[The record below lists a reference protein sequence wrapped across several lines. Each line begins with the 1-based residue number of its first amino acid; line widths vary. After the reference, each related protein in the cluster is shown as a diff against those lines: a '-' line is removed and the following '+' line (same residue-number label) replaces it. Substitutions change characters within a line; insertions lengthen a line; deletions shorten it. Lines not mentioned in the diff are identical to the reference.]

1 VLEKTRDSYN
11 VDAISQAI
19 GLAAIEDQAYARQT
33 WATVRRDR
41 EILAEG
47 LAALGFDVTAS
58 QANFVLA
65 QTPRDVSALHLYQ
78 ALKEAGILVRYFNTP
93 RLQDSLRITV
103 GTPEQ
108 NRHLLDQLTHLIGD

>member
-1 VLEKTRDSYN
+1 M
-11 VDAISQAI
+11 
-19 GLAAIEDQAYARQT
+19 AAIEDQAYARQT

-47 LAALGFDVTAS
+47 LALGFDVTAS
-58 QANFVLA
+58 QTSFVLA

-103 GTPEQ
+103 EPQ
-108 NRHLLDQLTHLIGD
+108 NKIVILISSLTLSATEPWR